1 MLEELAPAVQLCV
14 AHAGPNQEQHQA
26 NVRAIE
32 EWCNENAVE
41 LVLWDPHDEGTGVGE
56 ASTGGM
62 PYRRP
67 AHRGCEL
74 TPVLWTTGLLSERHG
89 LDRVL
94 EALEANM
101 WPAMT
106 MKPRTGFLRR
116 TLHLLSLSP

>member
-62 PYRRP
+62 PYTRP
-67 AHRGCEL
+67 ARIVNGNSHPCCGPQAC
-74 TPVLWTTGLLSERHG
+74 
-89 LDRVL
+89 
-94 EALEANM
+94 
-101 WPAMT
+101 
-106 MKPRTGFLRR
+106 
-116 TLHLLSLSP
+116 